1 MVTDSNQLLGQSL
14 GTCLLARLI
23 GQGGMGAVYLAQQ
36 SRPRRAVA
44 VKVLMPAALV
54 NTELRADF
62 LARFRREADAIAAL
76 DHVNI
81 APIYEYGEQGQL
93 AYLVMPHITGGSLR
107 QVLEKRGTLSLNEA
121 VSILE
126 QAAQA
131 LDYAHSRGIIHR
143 DLKPGN
149 ILFHS
154 DGRVLLVDFGL
165 AKMLKEPIEA
175 GQEITAALTN
185 AGTILGTP
193 EYLSPEQAIGTPV
206 DSRTDIYSLGIVL
219 FQMLTGRVPFTGATP
234 VMTIIQHTMAIPP
247 SVSQLN
253 PTIPGEVE
261 EVIMRALAKSPEQRY
276 TTAGDFV
283 RALRA
288 ATCWINP
295 HSTLGLEAPNS
306 ADMKTGEK
314 VTPSM
319 LMSNN
324 TVPEIPVVSA
334 YEETTIETAKPPAKT
349 TTAKQH
355 VFGELPGDTVPVSR
369 RPGHSKPLWILIAGW
384 ILTLSLIIGG
394 SATVLYVKFGH
405 QTPRVATNSR
415 PASTPTSNTDEVF
428 PKPRLPV
435 GNLLY
440 RTKVPGSPCA
450 SVDSLWVTSI
460 NAREICG
467 SSSMELTNIGSRF
480 LAATYLNR
488 LTNGYGIPQ
497 DYILQVQAYE
507 VPGLK
512 SSFGIFFRNQPDPK
526 QQGTYSFL
534 LSPNNSMW
542 HAYVYDNTTGK
553 ASLLHED
560 KTTVPLNGLLTITIE
575 VREDTFTFYLNG
587 VRQGEATSPYYSTG
601 TVGLSVDAGAD
612 VFFSNFAI
620 YAL

>member
-1 MVTDSNQLLGQSL
+1 MIVVTDGNSLLGQWL
-14 GTCLLARLI
+14 GTCLLERLI
-23 GQGGMGAVYLAQQ
+23 GRGGMGAVYLAQQ

-44 VKVLMPAALV
+44 VKVLMPASLTD
-54 NTELRADF
+54 TESHADF

-81 APIYEYGEQGQL
+81 VPIYEYGEQGQL

-107 QVLEKRGTLSLNEA
+107 QVLEKRGRLSLNEA

-126 QAAQA
+126 QAASA
-131 LDYAHSRGIIHR
+131 LDYAHARGIIHR

-149 ILFHS
+149 MLFHS
-154 DGRVLLVDFGL
+154 DGRILLVDFGL
-165 AKMLKEPIEA
+165 AKMLKEPTEA
-175 GQEITAALTN
+175 EQETATALTN

-193 EYLSPEQAIGTPV
+193 EYLSPEQAVGKAV
-206 DSRTDIYSLGIVL
+206 DSRTDIYSLGVVL

-234 VMTIIQHTMAIPP
+234 VMTVIQHTMSTPP

-253 PTIPGEVE
+253 PTIPRQVE
-261 EVIMRALAKSPEQRY
+261 DVILKALAKSPEQRY
-276 TTAGDFV
+276 ATAGDFV

-288 ATCWINP
+288 AIE
-295 HSTLGLEAPNS
+295 SYGLQAPNS
-306 ADMKTGEK
+306 TDMKTGEK
-314 VTPSM
+314 ITPSM

-324 TVPEIPVVSA
+324 TLLEMPMVSV
-334 YEETTIETAKPPAKT
+334 YEETTIETAKPLKSSS
-349 TTAKQH
+349 QH
-355 VFGELPGDTVPVSR
+355 VFGELPAETTPASKG
-369 RPGHSKPLWILIAGW
+369 PGKSKPLWMPIVGLILI
-384 ILTLSLIIGG
+384 LFLLIGG
-394 SATVLYVKFGH
+394 SATVLYFKIGH
-405 QTPRVATNSR
+405 QTPHVATITR
-415 PASTPTSNTDEVF
+415 PGSTATTNTDDAF
-428 PKPRLPV
+428 PKPRIPV

-450 SVDSLWVTSI
+450 SLDSLWVTSI
-460 NAREICG
+460 NAGELCG
-467 SSSMELTNIGSRF
+467 PSSMELTNIGSRF

-488 LTNGYGIPQ
+488 LPNGYGIPQ

-507 VPGLK
+507 APGLK

-534 LSPNNSMW
+534 LSPNKNMW

-553 ASLLHED
+553 ATLLYGD
-560 KTTVPLNGLLTITIE
+560 RTTMPLKGLLTITIE
-575 VREDTFTFYLNG
+575 VLADRFTLYLNG

-620 YAL
+620 YALPGNS